1 MSSSTWMPKRHFFRL
16 PRSGRSCGPT
26 VADSARD
33 LVSAVDDVLDRI
45 DSLPLSQVDSCF
57 AINWV
62 TSARSLA
69 EAGEPEAARYQ
80 VRIVVK
86 KLFPRDLKRIALP
99 RSSIRGQATRVRSS
113 RM

>member
-1 MSSSTWMPKRHFFRL
+1 MSIPTWMPQPHFFRL

-45 DSLPLSQVDSCF
+45 ESLPLSQIDSCF

-69 EAGEPEAARYQ
+69 EGGELEAARYQ
-80 VRIVVK
+80 LRIVVK
-86 KLFPRDLKRIALP
+86 KLFPRDLKCITLS
-99 RSSIRGQATRVRSS
+99 RSSIS
-113 RM
+113 